1 MRVAVALVA
10 GQAALCAVIG
20 WVTFGPSG
28 SEPEPEP
35 QAAGPTLSDR
45 IVFTTPPTIPPPV
58 VAAPPPR
65 ASASKAPS
73 SPRASKS
80 TTSPTTR
87 ATSKQVTEEPQ
98 PNIAPAED
106 APVPPEP
113 DPGVAATLPPSSI
126 APVQSPAVED
136 ESCDPEG
143 AEGLTSDGVEL
154 RCVLDAGG
162 ELVWQII

>member
-10 GQAALCAVIG
+10 GQAALCVVIG

-28 SEPEPEP
+28 PEPEP
-35 QAAGPTLSDR
+35 QPQAAGGGPPLSER
-45 IVFTTPPTIPPPV
+45 IVFPTPPTVPAV
-58 VAAPPPR
+58 VAPPPG

-73 SPRASKS
+73 SPRASRS
-80 TTSPTTR
+80 STSPTTR

-162 ELVWQII
+162 DLVWQII